1 MNRIDEL
8 TKTYN
13 TTVYMDSMLI
23 PRLLEPKLHKS
34 LQERSK
40 ILILYGPRQAGKT
53 TLINQLLA
61 HNASMK
67 TLLLTGDDPAD
78 RYELEGRDIIA
89 LKRLIEGYDCLV
101 IDEAQRIAAIGLTLK
116 LLHDSQVNLKIIA
129 TGSSSIK
136 PALTRFRGS
145 WLGRQIRLT
154 IFYLS

>member
-1 MNRIDEL
+1 
-8 TKTYN
+8 
-13 TTVYMDSMLI
+13 
-23 PRLLEPKLHKS
+23 
-34 LQERSK
+34 
-40 ILILYGPRQAGKT
+40 
-53 TLINQLLA
+53 
-61 HNASMK
+61 MK

-89 LKRLIEGYDCLV
+89 LKRLVEGYDCIV
-101 IDEAQRIAAIGLTLK
+101 IDETQRIAAIGLTLK

-136 PALTRFRGS
+136 PALTRLRRS